1 MSQTPQPRQ
10 YFSERQGRGPKAAPL
25 PIESIRKLVVSAFD
39 SFQERGYM
47 QEAFG
52 IQCVDGD
59 SEGSLGWNPDGHF
72 TRATLRENIWPY
84 RQERVIQEFDGP
96 RRIVNWE
103 AWDAD
108 TLFDVIEVMHDLISK
123 PLDGTYHAFSE
134 CGWHYETF
142 NQLEGQV
149 EFREEMNQILQLNDP
164 PYKLDDQGQIVELGE
179 PEFDQLLDAPV
190 PAGTD
195 EDLITSKVTAAVSG
209 FRSRGA
215 TVDDRRHAVRDLADV
230 LEAIRSDVRES
241 MLTADEKA
249 LFNLANS
256 FAIRHNNRD
265 QRGDYEQ
272 VTWLRWAFYVYLATI
287 HAVLRVRDRDIS
299 IEHSGSP
306 RKRSQAT
313 S

>member
-1 MSQTPQPRQ
+1 MRQTPQPRQ

-108 TLFDVIEVMHDLISK
+108 TLFDVVEVMHDLISK
-123 PLDGTYHAFSE
+123 PLDGTYHGFSD

-142 NQLEGQV
+142 SRLEGQV
-149 EFREEMNQILQLNDP
+149 DFRQEMNQILQLNDP
-164 PYKLDDQGQIVELGE
+164 PYKLDDQGQIIEVGE
-179 PEFDQLLDAPV
+179 PEFDQLLDASV
-190 PAGTD
+190 PPGTD
-195 EDLITSKVTAAVSG
+195 DDLITSKITAAVSG
-209 FRSRGA
+209 FRARGA

-272 VTWLRWAFYVYLATI
+272 ITWLRWAFYVYLATI
-287 HAVLRVRDRDIS
+287 HAVLRVRGRDERS
-299 IEHSGSP
+299 SP
-306 RKRSQAT
+306 APTLSQA
-313 S
+313 SR